1 MFPRE
6 SQHRCHSV
14 FSALGLNI
22 LLCWAWIKAL
32 NIWIHISAMA
42 GRVEV
47 FKSVSL
53 DWPDAHLWSL
63 RSLFRISDILKDV
76 NKVQCLALI
85 RVLITAIKWSGYL
98 TVDCQPHTWKWQWL
112 YHNPRSVFTKM
123 QFSQGKKPLCI
134 SVTYKPDCKSLTVL
148 T

>member
-22 LLCWAWIKAL
+22 LLCWAWIRAL
-32 NIWIHISAMA
+32 NIRIHISAMA

-98 TVDCQPHTWKWQWL
+98 TVGCQPHMEMTMTLPQPQECVHK
-112 YHNPRSVFTKM
+112 N
-123 QFSQGKKPLCI
+123 
-134 SVTYKPDCKSLTVL
+134 TVL
-148 T
+148 SGREATLYLCYLQAWLQCLSHSQS